1 MLPPRQGHGVAK
13 KELGFLFCYF
23 GYIEASIPGRPAQYN
38 GLLAYLLYWF
48 FQYIGVGVGAGLH
61 TQRPARWA
69 ISSAVERAPDNR
81 VVVPGL

>member
-13 KELGFLFCYF
+13 KELGFLFCSA
-23 GYIEASIPGRPAQYN
+23 ILDILRPPSPGGLHN